1 MTYIS
6 IIIPVRNEEKF
17 IENCLNSVLLF
28 DDLRTFEFEIL
39 IIDGM
44 STDRTADVIKKIIQ
58 KEPAIKY
65 LENRE
70 IIQAAALNIGLK
82 EAKGEWILRLDAHSE
97 YPKNYLKILYETA
110 LRTNADNTGGIVET
124 LPFDDSYAASVVQAL
139 TTHKFGVGNSGFR
152 VGMKEGPADT
162 VPYGFFKKSIFDKIG
177 YFDERLVRAQ
187 DYEFNRRILA
197 GGGKIWLNPLVCLK
211 YYNQPNLFKFLHKQI
226 AKEAPYNAYMW
237 YLAPY
242 TFAYRHAITAVF
254 ASGIF
259 AGILLAFLFPV
270 FLYLFLAVACLYTL
284 IAIGSSLQQAIR
296 FKKPAH
302 AIILP
307 LSFFLYH
314 FLHGIGVLYGI
325 IMLIFRLAP
334 IFQKKEPWKNAGRTK
349 AFENSK

>member
-17 IENCLNSVLLF
+17 IENCLKSVLQF
-28 DDLRTFEFEIL
+28 EDLRTFEFEIL

-44 STDRTADVIKKIIQ
+44 SIDNTLKIVNKFKQ
-58 KEPAIKY
+58 NEPTIKY
-65 LENRE
+65 IENPE
-70 IIQAAALNIGLK
+70 IIQATALNIGLK

-124 LPFDDSYAASVVQAL
+124 LPYDTSYAASVVQAL

-162 VPYGFFKKSIFDKIG
+162 VPFGFFKKSIFDKIG

-197 GGGKIWLNPLVCLK
+197 SGGKIWLNPKVCLK

-254 ASGIF
+254 ASGIL
-259 AGILLAFLFPV
+259 AGILLAALFPF
-270 FLYLFLAVACLYTL
+270 FLYLFIIIAGLYGL
-284 IAIGSSLQQAIR
+284 IAISSSFQQAIR

-302 AIILP
+302 ALVLP
-307 LSFFLYH
+307 FSFFLYH
-314 FLHGIGVLYGI
+314 FLHGLGVLYGI
-325 IMLIFRLAP
+325 LMLLLHLAP
-334 IFQKKEPWKNAGRTK
+334 VFHKKEPWKNAGRK
-349 AFENSK
+349 RAFEKLI